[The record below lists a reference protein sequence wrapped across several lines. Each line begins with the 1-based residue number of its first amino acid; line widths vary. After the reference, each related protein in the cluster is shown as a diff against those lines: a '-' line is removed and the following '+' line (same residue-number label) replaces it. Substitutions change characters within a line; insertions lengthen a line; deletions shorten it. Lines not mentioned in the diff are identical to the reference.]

1 VTGGLATGTV
11 LVGCDKEAFAS
22 YGFQHA
28 ENAAMSDKT
37 ANAYVEALNDLLRH
51 HSRSLGNVQVVY
63 WFKKTVPPDEDPVA
77 FLMEP
82 SSISEREAQHRAAE
96 FLDALRVGKLTDL
109 AGNHYYALTISGSGG
124 RVMVRDWMEGQFEQ
138 LGKNV
143 AAWFDDLTI
152 VQSDGRQLARLVRF
166 REVLAATARQL
177 DDVPANRAACLW
189 RVALG
194 NLPITTE
201 VLSQALMHNTL
212 DVINNRQPNYARLG
226 LLKAYHIR
234 KMRKEGGVSMSNN
247 VEPML
252 NENHPAPAYHC
263 GRLLA
268 VLAELQHSA
277 LGEVGAGVVQRYY
290 AAASSTPGLVLGRLV
305 RTSQFHL
312 DKLDRGLARWYE
324 NQLAAIWG
332 RLGDQVPRTLN
343 LEEQSLFALG
353 YYQQLAHMRS
363 RGRGATSPTL
373 QPASASPEAQSEEK

>member
-1 VTGGLATGTV
+1 
-11 LVGCDKEAFAS
+11 
-22 YGFQHA
+22 
-28 ENAAMSDKT
+28 
-37 ANAYVEALNDLLRH
+37 
-51 HSRSLGNVQVVY
+51 
-63 WFKKTVPPDEDPVA
+63 
-77 FLMEP
+77 
-82 SSISEREAQHRAAE
+82 
-96 FLDALRVGKLTDL
+96 
-109 AGNHYYALTISGSGG
+109 
-124 RVMVRDWMEGQFEQ
+124 
-138 LGKNV
+138 
-143 AAWFDDLTI
+143 
-152 VQSDGRQLARLVRF
+152 
-166 REVLAATARQL
+166 
-177 DDVPANRAACLW
+177 
-189 RVALG
+189 
-194 NLPITTE
+194 
-201 VLSQALMHNTL
+201 MHNTL

-373 QPASASPEAQSEEK
+373 QPASASPEAHSEEK